1 MARPVRRRWAPWWSY
16 VLVAGAVNVVRQVVF
31 PPGEVGTFWTVTLFV
46 AVLGFSAV
54 AVTAASRLARR
65 LGGGRR

>member
-1 MARPVRRRWAPWWSY
+1 VY
-16 VLVAGAVNVVRQVVF
+16 VLVAGGVNVVRQVVF

-54 AVTAASRLARR
+54 VVTAASHLARR
-65 LGGGRR
+65 LGGGSR